1 MNQKKVYVSKKQWMG
16 YAFLINENA
25 HSLNIFKK
33 LFGIN
38 NNNNIHPH
46 LTTTKPHTIQKNIY
60 VFKKFFYAAVYFVE
74 IFIFNN
80 FSVSFFC

>member
-1 MNQKKVYVSKKQWMG
+1 MNNINWHEPKKVYVSKKQWMG

-46 LTTTKPHTIQKNIY
+46 LTTTKPHTIQKKYIC
-60 VFKKFFYAAVYFVE
+60 
-74 IFIFNN
+74 I
-80 FSVSFFC
+80 